1 VGDRIHREQEDED
14 EPEEVGVA
22 VGRRAGN
29 PKRRR
34 QSADDPSLLVKT
46 QSNRPQ
52 RVNLQVYVDII
63 MVVRARRYGRI
74 DRPRTTRPGGS
85 DSRGRSRSSSCCGR
99 PADITDLGG
108 RYRRER
114 RDPRLGR
121 EAHGRTAGYDHGVSS
136 SRFLLCVDVALKC
149 APKVDVAM
157 ILRWV
162 WGRPIFAY
170 RQDRQASKLHFVYFR
185 QVVMVKRLSSEKR
198 PSRSMQERPC
208 MSLSVLVEAVPS
220 QSWVDRPARK
230 RDAFSSLS
238 S

>member
-85 DSRGRSRSSSCCGR
+85 DSGGRSRSSGCCGR
-99 PADITDLGG
+99 PADITDVGG

-121 EAHGRTAGYDHGVSS
+121 EAHGRTAGYDHDVSS
-136 SRFLLCVDVALKC
+136 SRSLLCLDVAL
-149 APKVDVAM
+149 
-157 ILRWV
+157 
-162 WGRPIFAY
+162 
-170 RQDRQASKLHFVYFR
+170 
-185 QVVMVKRLSSEKR
+185 
-198 PSRSMQERPC
+198 
-208 MSLSVLVEAVPS
+208 
-220 QSWVDRPARK
+220 
-230 RDAFSSLS
+230 
-238 S
+238 